1 MIENPFT
8 SRTRK
13 NYKND
18 NNNTNNK
25 KKKKK
30 KKNNNNNNSLFTI
43 SLLNYVIYIWK
54 SIKIKIAIKK
64 WSNLNKFEN
73 YCKIN

>member
-18 NNNTNNK
+18 NNNTNNNN

-30 KKNNNNNNSLFTI
+30 KKNNNNNNSLFNI
-43 SLLNYVIYIWK
+43 SLLNYVIYI
-54 SIKIKIAIKK
+54 
-64 WSNLNKFEN
+64 
-73 YCKIN
+73 